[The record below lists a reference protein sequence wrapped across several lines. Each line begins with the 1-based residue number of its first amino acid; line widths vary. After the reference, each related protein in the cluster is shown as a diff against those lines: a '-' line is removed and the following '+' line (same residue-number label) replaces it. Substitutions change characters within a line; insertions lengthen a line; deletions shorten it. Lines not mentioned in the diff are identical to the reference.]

1 RMAGFLRES
10 DPCLVIGGDM
20 VLDYDLG
27 GLLAWH
33 RAGDHAVSLL
43 LRDDARAERFGTI
56 GVDGEGRV
64 RRVADRFA
72 LGGECRA
79 GIYAWANVLSSR
91 AFDTLPERESFNHLD
106 GWWVP
111 ELACGADD
119 VRGFVADASDC
130 TWEPVGTPAEYLAVN
145 LELGPLSYLDL
156 DEAMRRAGAALL
168 RAGAGAPSVV
178 LGAGARLGPRARLS
192 RAVVWE

>member
-1 RMAGFLRES
+1 
-10 DPCLVIGGDM
+10 
-20 VLDYDLG
+20 
-27 GLLAWH
+27 
-33 RAGDHAVSLL
+33 
-43 LRDDARAERFGTI
+43 GTI

-64 RRVADRFA
+64 RRVADRFN

-111 ELACGADD
+111 ELAWGAAAAPAS
-119 VRGFVADASDC
+119 GADASDC

-145 LELGPLSYLDL
+145 LELCPLSYLDL
-156 DEAMRRAGAALL
+156 DEAMRRAGATLL
-168 RAGAGAPSVV
+168 RDADGAPSVR

-192 RAVVWE
+192 RAVVWEDESVPQGFAGEGGGFGHGAFHSCEPPPPAATT